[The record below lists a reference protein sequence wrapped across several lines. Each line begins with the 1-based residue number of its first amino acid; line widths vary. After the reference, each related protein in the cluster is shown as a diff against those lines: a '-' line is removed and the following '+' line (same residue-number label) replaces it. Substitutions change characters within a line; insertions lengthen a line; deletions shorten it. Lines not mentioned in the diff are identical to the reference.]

1 MLAGS
6 VGQNLG
12 NNLMSLG
19 HEQQRQLDAAKEE
32 REAKEHA
39 VDGEEGA
46 IVSADEKKAGNDDEK
61 DEGEEK
67 EKGTWWFIGTVCF
80 VTGSLSTF
88 VAFGFAAQSLLAA
101 LESVQFLTQVVF
113 NKTVHNEV
121 ITTRMLI
128 STFLIVAGNTLVVLF
143 SEHGSHLY
151 DSGEIVELYKK
162 TAFHIYLAFFAVGFV
177 ASEGTFRYYF
187 QARQEGRRLWKH
199 GMIEPLCYCTAS
211 ALVGAFAVVNAKCL
225 AMLIQ
230 VSANGD
236 NEFAKPPLWIILV
249 TWIIF
254 VAYWLRRLDYGFEI
268 FPPLFVIPVVQ
279 CFFIFF
285 AIICGGIFF
294 EEFMAFDTSQYIGFF
309 CGVVAIL
316 TGVYGLA
323 PTDIDTVA
331 IVPVDENGNP
341 IDQEKIDNYKKA
353 DSIDKVGSTEYS
365 GGEVLLVNSN
375 NNASTNSLASTDKD
389 IVMSEAALVDNGDK
403 SPFDAT
409 KSKRKIIKR
418 GDQLKTINASS
429 STPSIEGGE
438 NVVAEGATAAVE

>member
-1 MLAGS
+1 
-6 VGQNLG
+6 
-12 NNLMSLG
+12 
-19 HEQQRQLDAAKEE
+19 
-32 REAKEHA
+32 
-39 VDGEEGA
+39 
-46 IVSADEKKAGNDDEK
+46 
-61 DEGEEK
+61 
-67 EKGTWWFIGTVCF
+67 
-80 VTGSLSTF
+80 
-88 VAFGFAAQSLLAA
+88 
-101 LESVQFLTQVVF
+101 
-113 NKTVHNEV
+113 
-121 ITTRMLI
+121 
-128 STFLIVAGNTLVVLF
+128 
-143 SEHGSHLY
+143 
-151 DSGEIVELYKK
+151 
-162 TAFHIYLAFFAVGFV
+162 
-177 ASEGTFRYYF
+177 
-187 QARQEGRRLWKH
+187 
-199 GMIEPLCYCTAS
+199 
-211 ALVGAFAVVNAKCL
+211 
-225 AMLIQ
+225 MLIQ

-236 NEFAKPPLWIILV
+236 NEFAKPALWIILV

-353 DSIDKVGSTEYS
+353 DSIDKVGSTEYP